1 VTPFAAVVAGA
12 TGHASVAAIERVFR
26 RVEHVLELED
36 VRMEG

>member
-1 VTPFAAVVAGA
+1 MTPFAAVVAGA

-36 VRMEG
+36 ERMEG